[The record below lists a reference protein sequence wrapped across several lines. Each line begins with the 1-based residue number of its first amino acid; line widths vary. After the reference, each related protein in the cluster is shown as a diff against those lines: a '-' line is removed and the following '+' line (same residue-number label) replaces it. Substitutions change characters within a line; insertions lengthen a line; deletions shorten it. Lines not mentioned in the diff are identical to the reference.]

1 MKRKAI
7 SILLAAALTCC
18 LAGGTGSA
26 AQAAD
31 RITVAENAAAEGP
44 VQPFV
49 EMTGEE
55 LITDMGAG
63 WNLGNTMDG
72 HTGFTP
78 NETVWQNVK
87 TTKKLIRSVHDLGFH
102 TVRIPVTWGTM
113 IDDANGYAIN
123 EAWLSRVQDIVD
135 YCISQDMY
143 AIINIHHD
151 GADQMSWLNIGTDD
165 QKALEDKFAG
175 VWKNIA
181 ATFRNY
187 DEHLI
192 FESMNEVQASGMTVL
207 EQNQAIMKLNQIFVN
222 TVRKTGYN
230 NSKRWLMVPGKF
242 NYIDSICNEKNE
254 FKIPE
259 DLVENRIILSVHVYT
274 PWNFCGSESS
284 GSEAN
289 TTYSVERL
297 EANDKEL
304 QPLYEMYTSKGIP
317 VVVGEYG
324 CINKDNVSERAF
336 YLEGMNRM
344 FRKYKLVGV
353 YWDQGWYDRNQ
364 KPDYSFT
371 IIDRETGEP
380 VEKEVTDAIM
390 RGYFGTTEDYTT
402 LVKNP
407 TVVPMKD
414 LKVSETSL
422 NMKVNESRT
431 VEASYFPDYTNLP
444 EEEKNETKCN
454 DVVLWKT
461 DNPSVAT
468 VAYGKIW
475 AKGAGSAKIT
485 AFSQSGSASCE
496 IAVTVTAEQAA
507 VPCTDLQLPVSE
519 YSLSEGETAY
529 VLPVMAPADTTEGLY
544 FQSSDESVVM
554 VSPTG
559 KLVAA
564 GAGETTV
571 KVCTTG
577 GMEKEIQV
585 TVAAA
590 AVEKAVRLS
599 LNVYY
604 NDSMHNYFSN
614 EISDDVI
621 SVNKNGQYTLSF
633 DCASDL
639 SDAAKAAGVSDLNK
653 VTAIYLKDYDVA
665 TGKSSKT
672 PFSACQIRYDKI
684 TVDGTELT
692 LKNNDYKSALKDSGI
707 FDTNDPINAWDG
719 SAIEE
724 VSISNHVA
732 SFSTVEAPKKIT
744 ITFTLN
750 NICFEGSDPEPTLP
764 PENQKPEETPKPSDT
779 ITKGDSVTKGD
790 GIYKVTSVKSHTVQ
804 YVKPSKKGLKEVT
817 VPSAVKIDGKSYQ
830 VTAIAASALKNNT
843 KVQKAVI
850 GKNVKTVGKK
860 AFYGCKNL
868 KKITIK
874 TTKLALKNV
883 GGKAFANGNKKVTVT
898 VPKKKQKSYQS
909 ILKKRGLGAGSTIRS

>member
-18 LAGGTGSA
+18 FSGGTKTA
-26 AQAAD
+26 VQAAGD
-31 RITVAENAAAEGP
+31 TVAENVAVEGS

-55 LITDMGAG
+55 LIADMGAG
-63 WNLGNTMDG
+63 WNLGNTLDG

-113 IDDANGYAIN
+113 IDDTNNYAIN
-123 EAWLSRVQDIVD
+123 EAWISRVQDIVD

-175 VWKNIA
+175 VWENIA
-181 ATFRNY
+181 TTFRNY

-222 TVRKTGYN
+222 TVRATGSN
-230 NSKRWLMVPGKF
+230 NAKRWLMVPGKF
-242 NYIDSICNEKNE
+242 NYIDSICNEKNQ

-259 DLVENRIILSVHVYT
+259 DMVENRIILSVHVYT

-353 YWDQGWYDRNQ
+353 YWDQGWYDCSM

-380 VEKEVTDAIM
+380 VEKEITDAIM

-402 LVKNP
+402 IVKNP
-407 TVVPMKD
+407 VVIPMRG

-431 VEASYFPDYTNLP
+431 LETSYSPNYTNLP
-444 EEEKNETKCN
+444 EEEKKGTECN

-468 VAYGKIW
+468 VAYGKIC
-475 AKGAGSAKIT
+475 AKGIGSAKIT
-485 AFSQSGSASCE
+485 AFSQSGSESCE
-496 IAVTVTAEQAA
+496 VEVTVAAEQAA
-507 VPCTDLQLPVSE
+507 VPCAELQLPVSE
-519 YSLSEGETAY
+519 YSLSMGESVA
-529 VLPVMAPADTTEGLY
+529 VSPVMAPADTTEGLY
-544 FQSSDESVVM
+544 FQSSDESVVIA
-554 VSPTG
+554 SPTG

-564 GAGETTV
+564 GAGEATV

-577 GMEKEIQV
+577 GKEKEIQV

-590 AVEKAVRLS
+590 AVEKVVRLS

-604 NDSMHNYFSN
+604 NDSTHNYFSN
-614 EISDDVI
+614 EISNDVI
-621 SVNKNGQYTLSF
+621 SVDKNGQYTLSF

-653 VTAIYLKDYDVA
+653 VTAIYIKDYDVA

-684 TVDGTELT
+684 TVDGTELA

-724 VSISNHVA
+724 ISVSNNAA
-732 SFSTVEAPKKIT
+732 SFSTVTSPKKIT
-744 ITFTLN
+744 VSFTLN
-750 NICFEGSDPEPTLP
+750 NICFEGSEPEPTLP
-764 PENQKPEETPKPSDT
+764 SENQEPEETPKPSDT
-779 ITKGDSVTKGD
+779 VKKGDSITKGD

-817 VPSAVKIDGKSYQ
+817 VPSAVKINGENYQ

-850 GKNVKTVGKK
+850 GKNVKTIGKK

-874 TTKLALKNV
+874 TTKLTLKGV
-883 GGKAFANGNKKVTVT
+883 GGQAFANGNKKVTVT
-898 VPKKKQKSYQS
+898 VPKKKLKAYQS
-909 ILKKRGLGAGSTIRS
+909 ILKKRGLDAGGTIRV

>member
-7 SILLAAALTCC
+7 SILLTAALTCC
-18 LAGGTGSA
+18 LSGGTKTA
-26 AQAAD
+26 VQAAED
-31 RITVAENAAAEGP
+31 TVAENVAVEGS

-55 LITDMGAG
+55 LIADMGAG
-63 WNLGNTMDG
+63 WNLGNTLDG

-102 TVRIPVTWGTM
+102 AVRIPVTWGTM
-113 IDDANGYAIN
+113 IDDTNNYAIN

-181 ATFRNY
+181 TTFRNY

-222 TVRKTGYN
+222 TVRATGFN
-230 NSKRWLMVPGKF
+230 NAKRWLMVPGKF
-242 NYIDSICNEKNE
+242 NYIDSICNEKNQ

-259 DLVENRIILSVHVYT
+259 DMVENRIILSVHVYT

-353 YWDQGWYDRNQ
+353 YWDQGWYDRSM

-380 VEKEVTDAIM
+380 VEKEITNAIM

-402 LVKNP
+402 IVKNP
-407 TVVPMKD
+407 VVIPMKG

-431 VEASYFPDYTNLP
+431 LEISYSPDYTNLP
-444 EEEKNETKCN
+444 EEEKNGTECN

-468 VAYGKIW
+468 VAYGKIC
-475 AKGAGSAKIT
+475 AKGIGSAKIT
-485 AFSQSGSASCE
+485 AFSQSGSESCE
-496 IAVTVTAEQAA
+496 VEVTVAAEQAA
-507 VPCTDLQLPVSE
+507 VPCAELQLPVSE
-519 YSLSEGETAY
+519 YSLSVGESVA
-529 VLPVMAPADTTEGLY
+529 VSPVMAPADTTEGLY
-544 FQSSDESVVM
+544 FQSSDESVVIA
-554 VSPTG
+554 SPTG

-564 GAGETTV
+564 GAGEAIV

-577 GMEKEIQV
+577 GKEKEIQV

-590 AVEKAVRLS
+590 AVEKVVRLS

-604 NDSMHNYFSN
+604 NDSTHNYFSN
-614 EISDDVI
+614 EISNDVI
-621 SVNKNGQYTLSF
+621 SVDKNGQYTLSF

-653 VTAIYLKDYDVA
+653 VTAIYIKDYDVA

-672 PFSACQIRYDKI
+672 PLSACQIRYDKI
-684 TVDGTELT
+684 TVDGTELA

-724 VSISNHVA
+724 ISVSNNAA
-732 SFSTVEAPKKIT
+732 SFSTVTSPKKIT
-744 ITFTLN
+744 VSFTLN
-750 NICFEGSDPEPTLP
+750 NMCFEGSGPEPTLP
-764 PENQKPEETPKPSDT
+764 PENQEPQETPKPSDMVKKDD
-779 ITKGDSVTKGD
+779 IITKGD

-804 YVKPSKKGLKEVT
+804 YIKPSKKGLKEVT
-817 VPSAVKIDGKSYQ
+817 VPSAVKIDGKNYQ

-850 GKNVKTVGKK
+850 GKNVKTIGKK

-868 KKITIK
+868 KKIIIK
-874 TTKLALKNV
+874 TTKLTLKGV
-883 GGKAFANGNKKVTVT
+883 GGQAFANGNKKVTVT
-898 VPKKKQKSYQS
+898 VPKKKLKAYQS
-909 ILKKRGLGAGSTIRS
+909 ILKKRGLDAGGTIQA

>member
-1 MKRKAI
+1 LKRKVL
-7 SILLAAALTCC
+7 SILLAAALTCG
-18 LAGGTGSA
+18 LAGSTGSVT
-26 AQAAD
+26 QAAGKEAD
-31 RITVAENAAAEGP
+31 SIASP
-44 VQPFV
+44 VQSFV

-55 LITDMGAG
+55 LIADMGAG

-113 IDDANGYAIN
+113 IDDTNGYAIK

-181 ATFRNY
+181 TAFRNY

-192 FESMNEVQASGMTVL
+192 FESMNEVQASGMTVP

-222 TVRKTGYN
+222 TVRKTGSN
-230 NSKRWLMVPGKF
+230 NAKRWLMVPGKF

-259 DLVENRIILSVHVYT
+259 DSVENRIILSVHVYT

-324 CINKDNVSERAF
+324 CINKDNASERAF

-353 YWDQGWYDRNQ
+353 YWDQGWYDRSQ

-380 VEKEVTDAIM
+380 IEKEVTDAIM
-390 RGYFGTTEDYTT
+390 RGYFGTTEDYMT
-402 LVKNP
+402 LVKNA
-407 TVVPMKD
+407 VVIPMKD
-414 LKVSETSL
+414 LKVSEMSL

-431 VEASYFPDYTNLP
+431 LKASYSPDYTNLP

-468 VAYGKIW
+468 VAYGKIQ
-475 AKGAGSAKIT
+475 ANGIGSAKIT

-496 IAVTVTAEQAA
+496 IAVSVTAEQAA
-507 VPCTDLQLPVSE
+507 VPCSDLQLPATE

-529 VLPVMAPADTTEGLY
+529 LSPVMAPADTTERLY
-544 FQSSDESVVM
+544 FRSLDESVVT
-554 VSPTG
+554 VSPIG
-559 KLVAA
+559 KLVAV
-564 GAGETTV
+564 GAGKTTV

-577 GMEKEIQV
+577 GKEKEVSV
-585 TVAAA
+585 TVDTV
-590 AVEKAVRLS
+590 AVEKVVHLS

-604 NDSMHNYFSN
+604 NDNTHNYFSN
-614 EISDDVI
+614 EISNDVI
-621 SVNKNGQYTLSF
+621 SVDKNGQYTLSF

-653 VTAIYLKDYDVA
+653 VTAIYIKDYDVA
-665 TGKSSKT
+665 TGKLSKT
-672 PFSACQIRYDKI
+672 PFSVCRIRYDKI

-719 SAIEE
+719 SAVEE
-724 VSISNHVA
+724 INVSNNAA
-732 SFSTVEAPKKIT
+732 SFSTVTSPQKIT
-744 ITFTLN
+744 VTFTLN
-750 NICFEGSDPEPTLP
+750 DMCFEGSEPEPTLP
-764 PENQKPEETPKPSDT
+764 PENQEPEETPKPSDT
-779 ITKGDSVTKGD
+779 VKKGDSITKGNS
-790 GIYKVTSVKSHTVQ
+790 IYKVTSVKSHTVQ
-804 YVKPSKKGLKEVT
+804 YVKPSKKGLKNIEI
-817 VPSAVKIDGKSYQ
+817 PSFVKISGKSYR
-830 VTAIAASALKNNT
+830 VTSIAAGALKNNT
-843 KVQKAVI
+843 KVQKVVI
-850 GKNVKTVGKK
+850 GKNIKTIGKK

-868 KKITIK
+868 TKITIQ
-874 TTKLALKNV
+874 TTKLTLKNV
-883 GGKAFANGNKKVTVT
+883 GGQAFANGSKKITVT
-898 VPKKKQKSYQS
+898 VPKKKQKTYQS
-909 ILKKRGLGAGSTIRS
+909 ILIKSGMAEKGKVTGK